1 MFKNDDAR
9 GELNGFLDS
18 GSHLVGDLRFDDTFR
33 VDGRFEGQ
41 IHSSGR
47 LVVGDSGEIEGEVHV
62 AHIHVAGT
70 IRGTVADAE
79 KVEIAA
85 GGKIYGELRT
95 RSLIVADGAVLEGN
109 CSMDESGQKIRSAPE
124 TTTTETPEKIAQVS
138 R

>member
-33 VDGRFEGQ
+33 VDGRFEGR

-79 KVEIAA
+79 KELAEVE
-85 GGKIYGELRT
+85 
-95 RSLIVADGAVLEGN
+95 
-109 CSMDESGQKIRSAPE
+109 RSAPQPPKRGSLFE
-124 TTTTETPEKIAQVS
+124 
-138 R
+138 

>member
-18 GSHLVGDLRFDDTFR
+18 GSRLVGDLRFDDTFR

-47 LVVGDSGEIEGEVHV
+47 LVVGESGEIEGEVHV
-62 AHIHVAGT
+62 AHVHVAGT

-79 KVEIAA
+79 KVEIVA
-85 GGKIYGELRT
+85 GGKIYGEIRT
-95 RSLIVADGAVLEGN
+95 RSLIIADGAVLEGT
-109 CSMDESGQKIRSAPE
+109 CSMEESGQKTHSASEP
-124 TTTTETPEKIAQVS
+124 TAAETPEKIAQVS